1 MCHKC
6 STPWSDGNFAL
17 SVIPA
22 VHRDR
27 KAKKLVDLLVAGKYL
42 KKIQKSLAIKF
53 KEDVNNRAV
62 SVDFYFVGYCNG
74 NIRFHSEGIPN
85 HSTRSKT

>member
-22 VHRDR
+22 VQRDR
-27 KAKKLVDLLVAGKYL
+27 KAKKLIDLLVAGKYL
-42 KKIQKSLAIKF
+42 KKIQKSLALKY

-62 SVDFYFVGYCNG
+62 SGLK
-74 NIRFHSEGIPN
+74 IIIL
-85 HSTRSKT
+85 RSILSQKLPFLSSLHIIYVLD

>member
-1 MCHKC
+1 MCHRC
-6 STPWSDGNFAL
+6 STPWSDGNFSL

-27 KAKKLVDLLVAGKYL
+27 KAKQLIKLLDAGKYL
-42 KKIQKSLAIKF
+42 KKIQKSLALKF

-62 SVDFYFVGYCNG
+62 SKNL
-74 NIRFHSEGIPN
+74 
-85 HSTRSKT
+85 

>member
-6 STPWSDGNFAL
+6 SSPWSDGNFSL

-22 VHRDR
+22 FHRDR
-27 KAKKLVDLLVAGKYL
+27 KAKKLIELLVAGKYL
-42 KKIQKSLAIKF
+42 KKIQKSLALKF

-62 SVDFYFVGYCNG
+62 SKNLGIYGFKGYTDLEQ
-74 NIRFHSEGIPN
+74 RDADLVL
-85 HSTRSKT
+85 